1 MCGAGIPS
9 QPPTLRMLKAAC
21 PAEDRKAIGPVG
33 RRPRCILRWSNWIAV
48 ACAAALCFGSAP
60 LFAQDALNRAR
71 QELAADHIAAAI
83 PLLEDYLH
91 AHPADAEV
99 YNLLGVAY
107 GRMGDDDRSLAM
119 FQQLARLA
127 PDQPRVYNNLGAAYL
142 KKGKAEEAGRAFR
155 HALRISPNDVNA
167 LYNLGALLNAGH
179 KYKESR
185 PLLEKALRL
194 ERSPPVV
201 YEAAVAL
208 DGNGDRTGALR
219 ILNSLH
225 PPVDDS
231 AVPWLRLLGSLNL
244 DAGNIDAAA
253 NALEQALVLAP
264 EDRESLYTLAIV
276 RIKSNHP
283 ELALPLLDKAF
294 ASLPSAPRLIR
305 EGSVLSSYGAYP
317 QALSV
322 FELAVKEAPDSYD
335 AQYDL
340 AVIRLEHF
348 KDAPGAL
355 EPAQHALTLKETGE
369 VHDLMGDICEA
380 QGHYVDAV
388 NHYQQAVRLDPN
400 DDKFAFDLGA
410 ELIAHENY
418 DAARTVFH
426 AAQERFP
433 RVARIY
439 LGAGT
444 AEFLRGKT
452 EAAVDAYLKAV
463 ELSPDYE
470 PAYLFLGE
478 AFSFSEGRSAEVV
491 SILSRF
497 AGKKPESFGAQ
508 FYYGAALVKNME
520 NGLDLGSSDRA
531 ITILRRAE
539 RLKPGDAR
547 VYYLL
552 GELFSLRKN
561 FAEAATEFQKSIAL
575 DPNYPEPLYKLGQVY
590 LRLGNQNQAKAMFA
604 RHRDVLAKTEA
615 DLYHRSSEI
624 QSFVL
629 TMRSSQ

>member
-1 MCGAGIPS
+1 MHRIGSINGVGIPS
-9 QPPTLRMLKAAC
+9 LARF
-21 PAEDRKAIGPVG
+21 R
-33 RRPRCILRWSNWIAV
+33 LRWANWMGAGF
-48 ACAAALCFGSAP
+48 AAILCVGSLP
-60 LFAQDALNRAR
+60 VFAQDTLSRAR
-71 QELAADHIAAAI
+71 QELDANHAAAAI
-83 PLLEDYLH
+83 PLLEDYRH
-91 AHPADAEV
+91 AHPADVEV

-107 GRMGDDDRSLAM
+107 GRTGDDDRSLAM
-119 FQQLARLA
+119 FEQVARLA
-127 PDQPRVYNNLGAAYL
+127 PNQPRVYNNLGAAYL

-155 HALRISPNDVNA
+155 HALRLSPNDVNA

-185 PLLEKALRL
+185 PLLEKALRI
-194 ERSPPVV
+194 ERSPPIV

-208 DGNGDRTGALR
+208 AGDGDRAGALH

-225 PPVDDS
+225 PPPDES
-231 AVPWLRLLGSLNL
+231 AVPWLKLMGSLSLDGGNL
-244 DAGNIDAAA
+244 DAAA
-253 NALEQALVLAP
+253 NTLEQVLILAP
-264 EDRESLYTLAIV
+264 DDKESLYMLAV
-276 RIKSNHP
+276 ARIKSNHA
-283 ELALPLLDKAF
+283 ELALPLLDRDF
-294 ASLPSAPRLIR
+294 AELPAATRLIR
-305 EGSVLSSYGAYP
+305 EGSLLSSYGAYP

-322 FELAVKEAPDSYD
+322 FEQAVQVAPDSYD

-340 AVIRLEHF
+340 AVVRLEHF
-348 KDAPGAL
+348 KDAHGAL
-355 EPAQHALTLKETGE
+355 EPAQHALALKETGE

-380 QGHYVDAV
+380 QGQYVDALK
-388 NHYQQAVRLDPN
+388 HYQEAVRLDPN

-433 RVARIY
+433 RVARVF

-452 EAAVDAYLKAV
+452 DASVDAYLKAV
-463 ELSPDYE
+463 QLSPDYE

-478 AFSFSEGRSAEVV
+478 AFSFSEGRSSDVV
-491 SILSRF
+491 SVLSRF
-497 AGKKPESFGAQ
+497 ASKKPGSFGAQ
-508 FYYGAALVKNME
+508 FYYGAALVKDLQ
-520 NGLDLGSSDRA
+520 NGGDQVSSDQA
-531 ITILRRAE
+531 ITILRQAE

-552 GELFSLRKN
+552 GELFRLRKQ
-561 FAEAATEFQKSIAL
+561 FAEAATEFQRSIAL

-590 LRLGNQNQAKAMFA
+590 LRMGKQDDAKAIFA
-604 RHRDVLAKTEA
+604 RHREVLAKAEA

-629 TMRSSQ
+629 TMRNSQ

>member
-1 MCGAGIPS
+1 MHHIGSINGVGIPS
-9 QPPTLRMLKAAC
+9 LARF
-21 PAEDRKAIGPVG
+21 R
-33 RRPRCILRWSNWIAV
+33 LRWVNWMAV
-48 ACAAALCFGSAP
+48 AFAAILCFGS
-60 LFAQDALNRAR
+60 LLVLAQDTLDRAR
-71 QELAADHIAAAI
+71 QELAADHAAAAI
-83 PLLEDYLH
+83 PLLEEYRH
-91 AHPADAEV
+91 AHPADAEA

-107 GRMGDDDRSLAM
+107 GRTGDDDRSLAM
-119 FQQLARLA
+119 FEQVARLA
-127 PDQPRVYNNLGAAYL
+127 PNQPRVYNNLGAAYL

-155 HALRISPNDVNA
+155 HALRLSPNDVNA

-194 ERSPPVV
+194 ERSPPIV

-208 DGNGDRTGALR
+208 AGDGDRSGALH
-219 ILNSLH
+219 ILNSLR
-225 PPVDDS
+225 PPADES

-244 DAGNIDAAA
+244 DVGNIDAAA
-253 NALEQALVLAP
+253 KALEQVLVLAP
-264 EDRESLYTLAIV
+264 DDKESLYMLAV
-276 RIKSNHP
+276 ARIKSNHA
-283 ELALPLLDKAF
+283 ELALPLLDQDF
-294 ASLPSAPRLIR
+294 AELPAATRLIR
-305 EGSVLSSYGAYP
+305 EGSLLSSYGAYP

-322 FELAVKEAPDSYD
+322 FEQAVQAAPDSYD

-340 AVIRLEHF
+340 AVVRLEHF

-355 EPAQHALTLKETGE
+355 VPAQHALALKETGE

-380 QGHYVDAV
+380 QGQYVDALK
-388 NHYQQAVRLDPN
+388 HYQEAVRLDPN

-433 RVARIY
+433 RVARIF

-452 EAAVDAYLKAV
+452 DAAVDAYLKAV
-463 ELSPDYE
+463 QLSPDYE

-478 AFSFSEGRSAEVV
+478 AFSFSEGRSADVV
-491 SILSRF
+491 SVLSRF
-497 AGKKPESFGAQ
+497 ASKKPDSFGAQ
-508 FYYGAALVKNME
+508 FYYGAALVKDLQ
-520 NGLDLGSSDRA
+520 NGVDQVSSDQA
-531 ITILRRAE
+531 ITILRQAE

-552 GELFSLRKN
+552 GELFNMRKQ
-561 FAEAATEFQKSIAL
+561 FTEAATELQKSIAL

-590 LRLGNQNQAKAMFA
+590 LRLGNQSEAKAMFA
-604 RHRDVLAKTEA
+604 RHREVLAKAEA
-615 DLYHRSSEI
+615 NLYRRSSEI

-629 TMRSSQ
+629 TMRNSQ

>member
-1 MCGAGIPS
+1 
-9 QPPTLRMLKAAC
+9 MLKAPY
-21 PAEDRKAIGPVG
+21 PAKNRNATGPAWH
-33 RRPRCILRWSNWIAV
+33 RPQFILRRTNWIAL
-48 ACAAALCFGSAP
+48 AFAAILCCGTISAL
-60 LFAQDALNRAR
+60 AQDALNRAR
-71 QELAADHIAAAI
+71 QELQAGHIPAAI
-83 PLLEDYLH
+83 SLLEGYLH
-91 AHPADAEV
+91 AHPSDAEV

-119 FQQLARLA
+119 FQKLARLA

-142 KKGKAEEAGRAFR
+142 KKGKAEEAGAAFR
-155 HALRISPNDVNA
+155 HALRLSPNDVNA

-194 ERSPPVV
+194 ERSPPIV
-201 YEAAVAL
+201 YEAALAL
-208 DGNGDRTGALR
+208 AGDGNRKDALR
-219 ILNSLH
+219 ILNSLD
-225 PPVDDS
+225 PPADDS
-231 AVPWLRLLGSLNL
+231 AIPWLRLLGSLNL
-244 DAGNIDAAA
+244 DVGDIDAAA
-253 NALEQALVLAP
+253 KALEQVLILAP
-264 EDRESLYTLAIV
+264 DDKESLYMLAV
-276 RIKSNHP
+276 ARIKSNHA
-283 ELALPLLDKAF
+283 ELALPLLDKYF
-294 ASLPSAPRLIR
+294 ASLPAATRLIR
-305 EGSVLSSYGAYP
+305 EGSLLSSYGAYP
-317 QALSV
+317 QASSV
-322 FELAVKEAPDSYD
+322 FEQAVQAAPDSYD

-340 AVIRLEHF
+340 AVVRLEHF

-355 EPAQHALTLKETGE
+355 EPAQRALALKETGE
-369 VHDLMGDICEA
+369 VHDLMGDICEG
-380 QGHYVDAV
+380 QGQYVDALK
-388 NHYQQAVRLDPN
+388 HYQEAVRLDPN

-433 RVARIY
+433 RVARIF

-452 EAAVDAYLKAV
+452 DAAVDAYLKAV
-463 ELSPDYE
+463 QLSPDYE

-508 FYYGAALVKNME
+508 FYYGAALVKDLQ
-520 NGLDLGSSDRA
+520 NGLDQGSSDRA
-531 ITILRRAE
+531 ITTLRQAE

-547 VYYLL
+547 VHYLL
-552 GELFSLRKN
+552 GELFSIRKQ
-561 FAEAATEFQKSIAL
+561 FVEAATELQKSIDL
-575 DPNYPEPLYKLGQVY
+575 DANYPEPLYKLGQVY
-590 LRLGNQNQAKAMFA
+590 LRMGNQNEARAMFA
-604 RHRDVLAKTEA
+604 RHRDVLAKAEA
-615 DLYHRSSEI
+615 NLYHRSSEI

-629 TMRSSQ
+629 TMRNTQ

>member
-1 MCGAGIPS
+1 MPVFQARDINA
-9 QPPTLRMLKAAC
+9 TR
-21 PAEDRKAIGPVG
+21 PA
-33 RRPRCILRWSNWIAV
+33 RCRSRYIFLHRCRICLLCVTVLCLS
-48 ACAAALCFGSAP
+48 AALLFG
-60 LFAQDALNRAR
+60 QDALVRAR
-71 QELAADHIAAAI
+71 RELDADHTAEAI
-83 PLLEDYLH
+83 SLLEDYRR

-107 GRMGDDDRSLAM
+107 GRIGDDDRSLAM

-127 PDQPRVYNNLGAAYL
+127 PDKPQVYNNLGAAYL
-142 KKGKAEEAGRAFR
+142 RKGKVEEADGAFR
-155 HALRISPNDVNA
+155 HALRLSPNDVGA

-194 ERSPPVV
+194 ERSPPVA

-208 DGNGDRTGALR
+208 AGTGDRAAALR
-219 ILNSLH
+219 ILNSIH
-225 PPVDDS
+225 PPVDKS
-231 AVPWLRLLGSLNL
+231 AVPWLRLSGTLNL
-244 DAGNIDAAA
+244 DEGNIGAAA
-253 NALEQALVLAP
+253 DALEQALVLAP
-264 EDRESLYTLAIV
+264 DDQESAYALAIV
-276 RIKSNHP
+276 RVKSNQA

-294 ASLPSAPRLIR
+294 ASLPSASRLVR
-305 EGSVLSSYGAYP
+305 EGTVLSSYGAYP
-317 QALSV
+317 QALSL
-322 FELAVKEAPDSYD
+322 FEQAVKDSPDSYD

-340 AVIRLEHF
+340 AVVRLEHF
-348 KDAPGAL
+348 KDASGAL
-355 EPAQHALTLKETGE
+355 EAAQHALTVKETGE
-369 VHDLMGDICEA
+369 VHDLLGDICEA
-380 QGHYVDAV
+380 QGQYVEAVKHYE
-388 NHYQQAVRLDPN
+388 QAVRLDPS

-463 ELSPDYE
+463 DLSPDYE

-491 SILSRF
+491 SRLSHF

-508 FYYGAALVKNME
+508 FYYGAALVKDME
-520 NGLDLGSSDRA
+520 TGLNLASSDRA
-531 ITILRRAE
+531 TAVLRRAE
-539 RLKPGDAR
+539 SLKPGDAR
-547 VYYLL
+547 VYYML
-552 GELFSLRKN
+552 GEVLRLEKHLV
-561 FAEAATEFQKSIAL
+561 EAAKEFQKSIAL

-590 LRLGNQNQAKAMFA
+590 LRLGEQGEAKAMFA
-604 RHRDVLAKTEA
+604 RHREVLAKTEA

-629 TMRSSQ
+629 TMKSSQ

>member
-1 MCGAGIPS
+1 
-9 QPPTLRMLKAAC
+9 MLKAAF
-21 PAEDRKAIGPVG
+21 PAGQNATEPV
-33 RRPRCILRWSNWIAV
+33 RRRLRWTNWTA
-48 ACAAALCFGSAP
+48 AGCAAVLWFGPAS

-71 QELAADHIAAAI
+71 QDLDVGHTARAI
-83 PLLEDYLH
+83 SLLEDYLH
-91 AHPADAEV
+91 EHPADAEV

-119 FQQLARLA
+119 FQQLARMA
-127 PDQPRVYNNLGAAYL
+127 PDQPQVYNNLGAAYL
-142 KKGKAEEAGRAFR
+142 KKGKAAEAGSAFR
-155 HALRISPNDVNA
+155 HALRLSPNDVNA
-167 LYNLGALLNAGH
+167 LYNLGALLNAGR

-194 ERSPPVV
+194 ERSPPVA

-208 DGNGDRTGALR
+208 AGDGDRTGALR
-219 ILNSLH
+219 ILNSLQ
-225 PPVDDS
+225 PAVDES
-231 AVPWLRLLGSLNL
+231 AVPWLRLSGHLNL
-244 DAGNIDAAA
+244 DVGNIDAAA
-253 NALEQALVLAP
+253 SALEQVLVFAP
-264 EDRESLYTLAIV
+264 EDKESLYTLAIV
-276 RIKSNHP
+276 RIKSNHA

-294 ASLPSAPRLIR
+294 ASLPSVPRLIR

-322 FELAVKEAPDSYD
+322 FEQAVKEAPDSYD

-340 AVIRLEHF
+340 AVVRLEHF

-388 NHYQQAVRLDPN
+388 KHYEQAERLDPK

-439 LGAGT
+439 LGVGT

-478 AFSFSEGRSAEVV
+478 AFSFSEDRSDEVM

-497 AGKKPESFGAQ
+497 AGNKPESFGAQ
-508 FYYGAALVKNME
+508 FYYGAALIKDME
-520 NGLDLGSSDRA
+520 NGLDLGSWDRA

-539 RLKPGDAR
+539 HLKPGDAR

-552 GELFSLRKN
+552 GELFSLRKH

-590 LRLGNQNQAKAMFA
+590 LRMGEQNEAKAMFA

-615 DLYHRSSEI
+615 NLYHRSSEI

>member
-1 MCGAGIPS
+1 MHHIGSINGVGIPS
-9 QPPTLRMLKAAC
+9 LARF
-21 PAEDRKAIGPVG
+21 R
-33 RRPRCILRWSNWIAV
+33 LRWANWM
-48 ACAAALCFGSAP
+48 AAAFAAILCFGSLP
-60 LFAQDALNRAR
+60 VFAQDTLNRAR
-71 QELAADHIAAAI
+71 QELDADHAAAAI
-83 PLLEDYLH
+83 PLLEDYRRG
-91 AHPADAEV
+91 HPADAEV

-107 GRMGDDDRSLAM
+107 GRTGDDDRSLAM
-119 FQQLARLA
+119 FQQVARLA
-127 PDQPRVYNNLGAAYL
+127 PNQPRVYNNLGAAYL

-155 HALRISPNDVNA
+155 HALRLSPNDVNA

-179 KYKESR
+179 KYQDSR

-194 ERSPPVV
+194 ERSPPIV
-201 YEAAVAL
+201 YEAAVAVAG
-208 DGNGDRTGALR
+208 DGDRPGALR

-225 PPVDDS
+225 PPAEES
-231 AVPWLRLLGSLNL
+231 AVPWLKLVGSLNL

-253 NALEQALVLAP
+253 NALEQVLILAP
-264 EDRESLYTLAIV
+264 DDNESLYMLAIA

-283 ELALPLLDKAF
+283 DLALPLLDKDF
-294 ASLPSAPRLIR
+294 AELPAATRLIR
-305 EGSVLSSYGAYP
+305 EGSLLSSYGAYP

-322 FELAVKEAPDSYD
+322 FEQAVKTAPDSYD

-340 AVIRLEHF
+340 AVVRLEHF
-348 KDAPGAL
+348 KDAHGAL
-355 EPAQHALTLKETGE
+355 EPAQHALALKETGE

-380 QGHYVDAV
+380 QGQYVDAV
-388 NHYQQAVRLDPN
+388 KHYQEAVRLDPN
-400 DDKFAFDLGA
+400 NDKFAFDLGA

-418 DAARTVFH
+418 DAARTLFH
-426 AAQERFP
+426 AARGRFP

-452 EAAVDAYLKAV
+452 DAAVDAYLKAV

-491 SILSRF
+491 SVLSRF
-497 AGKKPESFGAQ
+497 AEKKPESFGAQ
-508 FYYGAALVKNME
+508 FYYGAALVKDLQ
-520 NGLDLGSSDRA
+520 NGGDQASSDRA
-531 ITILRRAE
+531 ISILRQAE

-552 GELFSLRKN
+552 GELFRLRKQ
-561 FAEAATEFQKSIAL
+561 FAEAATEFHKSIAL

-590 LRLGNQNQAKAMFA
+590 LRMGKQDDAKAMFA

-629 TMRSSQ
+629 TMRNSQ

>member
-1 MCGAGIPS
+1 M
-9 QPPTLRMLKAAC
+9 LRAPCVAS
-21 PAEDRKAIGPVG
+21 DRNASRPVR
-33 RRPRCILRWSNWIAV
+33 RRPRRILRGTNWIAV
-48 ACAAALCFGSAP
+48 AFVAVLCFGSEP
-60 LFAQDALNRAR
+60 VFAQDVLNRAR
-71 QELAADHIAAAI
+71 QELDTDHIPAAI
-83 PLLEDYLH
+83 SLLEGYLH
-91 AHPADAEV
+91 GHPSDAEV

-127 PDQPRVYNNLGAAYL
+127 PNQPRVYNNLGAAYL
-142 KKGKAEEAGRAFR
+142 KKGKAEEAGGAFR
-155 HALRISPNDVNA
+155 HALRLSPNDVNA

-194 ERSPPVV
+194 ERSPPIV

-208 DGNGDRTGALR
+208 AGDGDRTGALR
-219 ILNSLH
+219 ILNSLR
-225 PPVDDS
+225 PPADDS

-244 DAGNIDAAA
+244 DVGDIDAAA
-253 NALEQALVLAP
+253 KALEQVLVLAP
-264 EDRESLYTLAIV
+264 DDKKSLYMLAIA
-276 RIKSNHP
+276 RIKSNHA
-283 ELALPLLDKAF
+283 ELALPLLDKSF
-294 ASLPSAPRLIR
+294 ADLPVATRLIR
-305 EGSVLSSYGAYP
+305 EGSLLSSYGAYP
-317 QALSV
+317 QALAV
-322 FELAVKEAPDSYD
+322 FQQAVQSAPDSYD

-340 AVIRLEHF
+340 AVVRLEHF
-348 KDAPGAL
+348 KDSAGAL
-355 EPAQHALTLKETGE
+355 EPAQRALALKETGE

-380 QGHYVDAV
+380 QGQYVDAV
-388 NHYQQAVRLDPN
+388 KHYQEAVRLDPN

-491 SILSRF
+491 RILSRF
-497 AGKKPESFGAQ
+497 ADKKPKSFGAQ
-508 FYYGAALVKNME
+508 FYYGAALVKDLQ
-520 NGLDLGSSDRA
+520 NGLDQESSERA

-552 GELFSLRKN
+552 GELFSLRKQW
-561 FAEAATEFQKSIAL
+561 AEAATEFQKSIAL
-575 DPNYPEPLYKLGQVY
+575 DSNYPEPLYKLGQVY
-590 LRLGNQNQAKAMFA
+590 LRLGNQNEAKAMFA
-604 RHRDVLAKTEA
+604 RHREVLAKSEA
-615 DLYHRSSEI
+615 DLYRRSSEI
-624 QSFVL
+624 RSFVL

>member
-1 MCGAGIPS
+1 MHHIGSIKGVGIPS
-9 QPPTLRMLKAAC
+9 LARF
-21 PAEDRKAIGPVG
+21 R
-33 RRPRCILRWSNWIAV
+33 LRWVNWMAV
-48 ACAAALCFGSAP
+48 AFAAILCFGS
-60 LFAQDALNRAR
+60 LLVLAQDTLDRAR
-71 QELAADHIAAAI
+71 QELDADHAAAAI
-83 PLLEDYLH
+83 PLLEEYRH
-91 AHPADAEV
+91 AHPADAEA

-107 GRMGDDDRSLAM
+107 GRTGDDDRSLAM
-119 FQQLARLA
+119 FEQVARLA
-127 PDQPRVYNNLGAAYL
+127 PNQPRVYNNLGAAYL

-155 HALRISPNDVNA
+155 HALRLSPNDVNA

-194 ERSPPVV
+194 ERSPPIV

-208 DGNGDRTGALR
+208 AGDGDRSGALH
-219 ILNSLH
+219 ILNSLR
-225 PPVDDS
+225 PPADES

-244 DAGNIDAAA
+244 DVGNIDAAA
-253 NALEQALVLAP
+253 KALEQVLVLAP
-264 EDRESLYTLAIV
+264 DDKESLYMLAV
-276 RIKSNHP
+276 ARIKSNHA
-283 ELALPLLDKAF
+283 ELALPLLDQDF
-294 ASLPSAPRLIR
+294 AELPAATRLIR
-305 EGSVLSSYGAYP
+305 EGSLLSSYGGYP

-322 FELAVKEAPDSYD
+322 FEQAVQAAPDSYD

-340 AVIRLEHF
+340 AVVRLEHF

-355 EPAQHALTLKETGE
+355 VPAQHALALKETGE

-380 QGHYVDAV
+380 QGQYVDALK
-388 NHYQQAVRLDPN
+388 HYQESVRLDPN

-433 RVARIY
+433 RVARIF

-452 EAAVDAYLKAV
+452 DAAVDAYLKAV
-463 ELSPDYE
+463 QLSPDYE

-478 AFSFSEGRSAEVV
+478 AFSFSEGRSADVV
-491 SILSRF
+491 SVLSRF
-497 AGKKPESFGAQ
+497 ASKKPDSFGAQ
-508 FYYGAALVKNME
+508 FYYGAALVKDLQ
-520 NGLDLGSSDRA
+520 NGVDQVSSDQA
-531 ITILRRAE
+531 ITILRQAE

-552 GELFSLRKN
+552 GELFNMRKQ
-561 FAEAATEFQKSIAL
+561 FTEAATELQKSIAL

-590 LRLGNQNQAKAMFA
+590 LRLGNQSEAKAMFA
-604 RHRDVLAKTEA
+604 RHREVLAKAEA
-615 DLYHRSSEI
+615 NLYRRSSEI

-629 TMRSSQ
+629 TMRNSQ